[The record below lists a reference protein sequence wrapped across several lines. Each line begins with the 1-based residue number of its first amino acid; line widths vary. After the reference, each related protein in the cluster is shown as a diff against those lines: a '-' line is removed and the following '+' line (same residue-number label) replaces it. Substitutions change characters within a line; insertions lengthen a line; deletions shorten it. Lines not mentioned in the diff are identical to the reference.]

1 MPETAACPL
10 NGSAVRFLPL
20 IKSKENLKLATEQ
33 GVVTKVGIGTAWIK
47 TTKSDAC
54 KGCSARNSC
63 HSMGGEEAEV
73 EVEVV
78 NAVNAQPGDRVVI
91 SFETTSLLKATFLIY
106 VFPIVC
112 LLAGA
117 LVGRELSPLLDW
129 GESTAAGVIGFS
141 AFFVSMLFVYYK
153 ANRMAKKDQYRP
165 RVLRIIGPHV
175 PESECTSAG

>member
-1 MPETAACPL
+1 M
-10 NGSAVRFLPL
+10 
-20 IKSKENLKLATEQ
+20 ATEQ
-33 GVVTKVGIGTAWIK
+33 GVVTKIGIGTAWIK

-63 HSMGGEEAEV
+63 HAMGGDDVEV

-106 VFPIVC
+106 TFPILC

-117 LVGRELSPLLDW
+117 LAGRELAPLLAW
-129 GESTAAGVIGFS
+129 EESTAAGIIGFS
-141 AFFVSMLFVYYK
+141 VFFVSMLFVHYK
-153 ANRMAKKDQYRP
+153 ANRMGKKDQYRP
-165 RVLRIIGPHV
+165 HILRIMRPQV